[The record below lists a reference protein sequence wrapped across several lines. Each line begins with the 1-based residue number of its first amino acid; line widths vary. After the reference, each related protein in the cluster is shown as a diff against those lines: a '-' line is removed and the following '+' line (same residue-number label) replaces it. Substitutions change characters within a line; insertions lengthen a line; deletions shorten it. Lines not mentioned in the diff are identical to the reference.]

1 MKKREIE
8 TYMDAFMEGF
18 WQCYDMMMDMID
30 DDEVVNSFDEIKRM
44 VSEIQ
49 PIVPNM
55 DKPKEDP
62 KPESKPRTGTNVP
75 EPKTVPHAPER
86 QKIQKIDRGKV
97 CALLDA
103 GWKVPKIAG
112 EMHASEATIYNIQ
125 KEYREQKAKQEGQAQ
140 A

>member
-30 DDEVVNSFDEIKRM
+30 DDEAVNSFDEIKRM

-49 PIVPNM
+49 PIVL
-55 DKPKEDP
+55 KKSEPKEQPKEEP
-62 KPESKPRTGTNVP
+62 KPE
-75 EPKTVPHAPER
+75 EPKPEAPKPS
-86 QKIQKIDRGKV
+86 KIQKIDRGKV

-125 KEYREQKAKQEGQAQ
+125 KEYREQKAKQEEQNA
-140 A
+140 

>member
-8 TYMDAFMEGF
+8 TYMDAYMEGF
-18 WQCYDMMMDMID
+18 WQCYDMMMDMMD
-30 DDEVVNSFDEIKRM
+30 DDEPSQDLAEPSQGI
-44 VSEIQ
+44 
-49 PIVPNM
+49 
-55 DKPKEDP
+55 DKEDP
-62 KPESKPRTGTNVP
+62 KPEA
-75 EPKTVPHAPER
+75 PK

-125 KEYREQKAKQEGQAQ
+125 KQHREEKAKQGEQAGELK
-140 A
+140 

>member
-8 TYMDAFMEGF
+8 TYMDAYMEGF
-18 WQCYDMMMDMID
+18 WQCYDMMMDMMD
-30 DDEVVNSFDEIKRM
+30 DDEPSQEEVKDSQEI
-44 VSEIQ
+44 VEDLSETTQ
-49 PIVPNM
+49 ELSETKP
-55 DKPKEDP
+55 DSSEKPK
-62 KPESKPRTGTNVP
+62 
-75 EPKTVPHAPER
+75 

-125 KEYREQKAKQEGQAQ
+125 KEYREQKAKQEEQNA
-140 A
+140 

>member
-1 MKKREIE
+1 MKKREIA
-8 TYMDAFMEGF
+8 TYMDAYMEGF

-30 DDEVVNSFDEIKRM
+30 DDAPSQDLAEPS
-44 VSEIQ
+44 Q
-49 PIVPNM
+49 GIV
-55 DKPKEDP
+55 KEEP
-62 KPESKPRTGTNVP
+62 KPEA
-75 EPKTVPHAPER
+75 PK

-125 KEYREQKAKQEGQAQ
+125 KEYREQKAKQETQA
-140 A
+140 

>member
-30 DDEVVNSFDEIKRM
+30 DDEPSQEEVKDSQEIVEDSRETKRDLR
-44 VSEIQ
+44 E
-49 PIVPNM
+49 
-55 DKPKEDP
+55 KPK
-62 KPESKPRTGTNVP
+62 
-75 EPKTVPHAPER
+75 

-103 GWKVPKIAG
+103 GWKVPKIAV

>member
-1 MKKREIE
+1 MKKSEIA
-8 TYMDAFMEGF
+8 TYMDAYMEGF
-18 WQCYDMMMDMID
+18 WQCYDMMMDMMD
-30 DDEVVNSFDEIKRM
+30 DDEAVNSFDEIKRM

-49 PIVPNM
+49 PIVP
-55 DKPKEDP
+55 KKSEPKEQPKEEP
-62 KPESKPRTGTNVP
+62 KPEA
-75 EPKTVPHAPER
+75 PK

-125 KEYREQKAKQEGQAQ
+125 KQYREEKAKQETQA
-140 A
+140 

>member
-8 TYMDAFMEGF
+8 TYMDAFMDGF

-30 DDEVVNSFDEIKRM
+30 DDEPSQDLAEP
-44 VSEIQ
+44 SQ
-49 PIVPNM
+49 GIVKEEPV
-55 DKPKEDP
+55 KEEPKAEP
-62 KPESKPRTGTNVP
+62 KPEHKPI
-75 EPKTVPHAPER
+75 
-86 QKIQKIDRGKV
+86 KIQKIDRGKV

-125 KEYREQKAKQEGQAQ
+125 KEYREAKAKQGEQA
-140 A
+140 